1 MFEWLKNLLFD
12 EEEVV
17 VEEDELNQINFSNVH
32 DIETVFSEPK
42 KEEIKKDI
50 VIEKMP
56 QEPQKKEEPK
66 TVTPPK
72 KDFNIQLK
80 EVNKKEEVEET
91 VIKRSERTEKKSSRR
106 EKEIEINQVLS
117 PMFGGKQVQSVEK
130 ITMEAPAVKRKDGLG
145 TVISPMYG
153 QAELIVHEQEA
164 SLKYQQE
171 KKEEIPLVEDDDWN
185 DNVPLEELI
194 NTVEE
199 SDDCVQFSLFGDHP
213 EEIQ

>member
-32 DIETVFSEPK
+32 DIETVISEPK
-42 KEEIKKDI
+42 QAEKKKDI
-50 VIEKMP
+50 VVEKTTH
-56 QEPQKKEEPK
+56 QEIKKEEPK
-66 TVTPPK
+66 ETLPPK
-72 KDFNIQLK
+72 SNLNIQFK
-80 EVNKKEEVEET
+80 EVKKEEVEEP
-91 VIKRSERTEKKSSRR
+91 VIKRSERVEKKTSRK
-106 EKEIEINQVLS
+106 EKEFEINQVLS
-117 PMFGGKQVQSVEK
+117 PMFGGKEVKSVEK

-153 QAELIVHEQEA
+153 QAELIAHEQEA

-171 KKEEIPLVEDDDWN
+171 KPKEVPLVEDDDWN
-185 DNVPLEELI
+185 DDVPLEELI

>member
-32 DIETVFSEPK
+32 DIETVISEPK
-42 KEEIKKDI
+42 QAEKKKDI
-50 VIEKMP
+50 VVEKTNH
-56 QEPQKKEEPK
+56 QEIKKEEPK
-66 TVTPPK
+66 ETLPPK
-72 KDFNIQLK
+72 SNLNIQFK
-80 EVNKKEEVEET
+80 EVKKEEVEEP
-91 VIKRSERTEKKSSRR
+91 VIKRSERIEKKTSRK
-106 EKEIEINQVLS
+106 EKEFEINQVLS
-117 PMFGGKQVQSVEK
+117 PMFGGKEVKSVEK

-153 QAELIVHEQEA
+153 QAELIAHEQEA

-171 KKEEIPLVEDDDWN
+171 KPKEVPLVEDDDWN
-185 DNVPLEELI
+185 DDVPLEELI

>member
-32 DIETVFSEPK
+32 DIETVISEPK
-42 KEEIKKDI
+42 QAEKKKDI
-50 VIEKMP
+50 VVEKTTH
-56 QEPQKKEEPK
+56 QEIKKEEPK
-66 TVTPPK
+66 ETLPPK
-72 KDFNIQLK
+72 SNLNIQFK
-80 EVNKKEEVEET
+80 EVKKEEVEEP
-91 VIKRSERTEKKSSRR
+91 VIKRSERIEKKTSRK
-106 EKEIEINQVLS
+106 EKEFEINQVLS
-117 PMFGGKQVQSVEK
+117 PMFGGKEVKSVEK

-153 QAELIVHEQEA
+153 QAELIAHEQEA

-171 KKEEIPLVEDDDWN
+171 KPKEVPLVEDDDWN
-185 DNVPLEELI
+185 DDVPLEELI